1 MSQQINLFNP
11 IFLKQ
16 KKTFSAVNMLDALAL
31 LLAGVAA
38 FYAYASIESL
48 NLDRQSVETAR
59 QYNLSKA
66 RLVESS
72 ARYAPK
78 KIDAGLEAEVNHL
91 QAQVNERK
99 AALDS
104 LGNGLLAS
112 GVSYAEYMRALARQS
127 LAGLWLT
134 GFRVGKGGAE
144 MEIIGRALQPELVPS
159 YIQRLNQERAMHGRV
174 FDSLSMTQQAG
185 ALPADAS
192 LSAGAL
198 PADASPSAGA
208 LPADASRPAGAPAS
222 YSYTEFRLGSS
233 HAELPS
239 DGGAESAGRAAPE
252 LPGGVSPASP
262 PPAQTRGGGSQ

>member
-1 MSQQINLFNP
+1 MATAACAGRSAAPRSEGAMSQQINLFNP

-16 KKTFSAVNMLDALAL
+16 KKTFSAVTMLDALAL
-31 LLAGVAA
+31 LLVGVAV

-59 QYNLSKA
+59 QYNQSKL
-66 RLVESS
+66 RLVETS

-78 KIDAGLEAEVNHL
+78 KIDAGLEAEVNNL
-91 QAQVNERK
+91 QAQLDQRK
-99 AALDS
+99 AALDN
-104 LGNGLLAS
+104 LGIDLLAS
-112 GVSYAEYMRALARQS
+112 HASYAEYLRALARQS

-159 YIQRLNQERAMHGRV
+159 YIRRLNQEPAMHGRA

-192 LSAGAL
+192 
-198 PADASPSAGA
+198 
-208 LPADASRPAGAPAS
+208 RPAGAPAS
-222 YSYTEFRLGSS
+222 YRYTEFRLGSS

-239 DGGAESAGRAAPE
+239 DAGAEPARKTVPE
-252 LPGGVSPASP
+252 LPGAISQVAPQP
-262 PPAQTRGGGSQ
+262 VQTPGGGSQ

>member
-31 LLAGVAA
+31 LLVGVAA
-38 FYAYASIESL
+38 FYAYASIETL
-48 NLDRQSVETAR
+48 NLDRQAVETAR
-59 QYNLSKA
+59 QYNQSKV
-66 RLVESS
+66 RLVQTS
-72 ARYAPK
+72 AQYAPK
-78 KIDAGLEAEVNHL
+78 KIDAGLEAEVNNL
-91 QAQVNERK
+91 QAQLSARK
-99 AALDS
+99 ATLNN
-104 LGNGLLAS
+104 LGIGLAANDT
-112 GVSYAEYMRALARQS
+112 SYAEYMRALARQS

-159 YIQRLNQERAMHGRV
+159 YIHRLNQERAMHGRA
-174 FDSLSMTQQAG
+174 FDSLSMTQRE
-185 ALPADAS
+185 
-192 LSAGAL
+192 
-198 PADASPSAGA
+198 GA

-239 DGGAESAGRAAPE
+239 DGDAEPAGKAAPE
-252 LPGGVSPASP
+252 LPGDVSPGSP
-262 PPAQTRGGGSQ
+262 QPAQTRGGGSQ